1 MLEPEQTSGKEAM
14 KNEEIRTQ
22 LANLLTVRQAH
33 ADFEDAVADFPEAYH
48 NVRPPGC
55 PYTFWHLVEHLR
67 LAQRDILD
75 YIVSDRYRW
84 PRFPDDYWPES
95 SAQTDLAG
103 WHHSVQ
109 QFLADRQELV
119 QIIQNPEVDL
129 LAPLPNSGEHKHHLL
144 REINIIAAHNAYHI
158 GELIVL
164 RRVMGIW
171 FA

>member
-22 LANLLTVRQAH
+22 LVNLLTVRQAH
-33 ADFEDAVADFPEAYH
+33 ADFEDAVADFPEAYL

-84 PRFPDDYWPES
+84 PRFPDDYWPEP

-109 QFLADRQELV
+109 QFLADRQALV
-119 QIIQNPEVDL
+119 QIIQNSEVDL

-144 REINIIAAHNAYHI
+144 REINIIAAHNAYHT